1 MSADMW
7 ALVYDRK
14 KDPWER
20 SKGLR
25 RERVPRPTLDVA
37 RDYRDASMVVVKPR
51 FAGFCGSDRGIW
63 FRRSFGDM
71 ILSSLDKE
79 GRDVRVIGHEL
90 LGEVVEAGPGN
101 RAARPVF
108 PPARGTVPR

>member
-1 MSADMW
+1 MSGDMW

-25 RERVPRPTLDVA
+25 RQRVPRPTLDVA

-51 FAGFCGSDRGIW
+51 SAKS
-63 FRRSFGDM
+63 M
-71 ILSSLDKE
+71 ALAPTTSSHTRTHLPH
-79 GRDVRVIGHEL
+79 IMQYW
-90 LGEVVEAGPGN
+90 
-101 RAARPVF
+101 
-108 PPARGTVPR
+108 